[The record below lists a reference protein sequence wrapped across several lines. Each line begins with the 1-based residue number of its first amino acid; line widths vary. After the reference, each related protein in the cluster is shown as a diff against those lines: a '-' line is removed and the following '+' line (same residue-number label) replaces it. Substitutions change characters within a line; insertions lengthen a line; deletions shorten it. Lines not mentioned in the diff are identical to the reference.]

1 MGTQSRSGYAAEIMP
16 EILTGDEAKGKAL
29 PIASEK
35 GDQNGRR
42 RLTPE
47 ELGQL
52 PYKVVSTKEAQAN
65 MEARLKGELAPI
77 APVAKAAPAPV
88 RKSAKPSKKAGKPSV
103 IAATVDEE
111 QTLRRSQPVN
121 DDDNYDPLGG
131 EYAPGSPELEAE
143 EKALA
148 EREARTA
155 PQDAERRPL
164 GAVNPVLTE
173 RVMSNPAPITVS
185 QVPAENVLAE
195 RAADRAKRVGEVAP
209 ITVSNPGTRWMAQ
222 RGRVSL
228 TLTDGTFSMPCVDVK
243 ECTYGITIFLPLSD
257 DSGSFIPKPGAEISV
272 RYKDRTWECYFP
284 GTYFEVEELKLLGI
298 VLVRKE
304 T

>member
-88 RKSAKPSKKAGKPSV
+88 RKPAKPSKKSGKPSV

-121 DDDNYDPLGG
+121 DQDNYDPLGG

-155 PQDAERRPL
+155 PQ
-164 GAVNPVLTE
+164 
-173 RVMSNPAPITVS
+173 
-185 QVPAENVLAE
+185 VPAENVRAE